1 MPIYVIHCL
10 DCGAVTEEF
19 FPSIDVS
26 KWKCGKCGSDKK
38 EKLPTRSSFRL
49 HNIKTTGFTKTSSIT
64 PSAG

>member
-10 DCGAVTEEF
+10 DCGEITEEY
-19 FPSIDVS
+19 FPTIDIS
-26 KWKCGKCGSDKK
+26 KWKCKCGSDKK
-38 EKLPTRSSFRL
+38 EKLPARSSFRL

>member
-10 DCGAVTEEF
+10 DCGEITEEY
-19 FPSIDVS
+19 FPTIDVS
-26 KWKCGKCGSDKK
+26 KWKCTCGSDKM
-38 EKLPTRSSFRL
+38 EKLPASCSFRL